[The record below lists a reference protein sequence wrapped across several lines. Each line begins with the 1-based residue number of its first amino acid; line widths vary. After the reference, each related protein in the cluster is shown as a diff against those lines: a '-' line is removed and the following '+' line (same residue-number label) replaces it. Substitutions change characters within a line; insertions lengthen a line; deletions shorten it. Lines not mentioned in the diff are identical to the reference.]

1 MGMKTLPA
9 TSVDESQLAE
19 LDKARSALP
28 AGSQLGEALD
38 YLLATVRCGHT
49 VTVVSDE
56 TDLTPNQA
64 AKFLGM
70 SRTHLYKLL
79 DGGTIRS
86 VSVGR
91 DRRISFGALR
101 EYRAAMGR
109 DKADLAARFAH
120 RDANRNALLEQL
132 ATDSD

>member
-1 MGMKTLPA
+1 MKTLAA

-19 LDKARSALP
+19 LDKACSALP
-28 AGSQLGEALD
+28 PGSQLGEALI
-38 YLLATVRCGHT
+38 YLLATVRCGHA

-56 TDLTPNQA
+56 THLTPNQA

-79 DGGTIRS
+79 DAGTIRF
-86 VSVGR
+86 VPVGR

-101 EYRAAMGR
+101 EYQAAIDR

-120 RDANRNALLEQL
+120 RDANRDALLEHL
-132 ATDSD
+132 AAESV